1 LSTRVR
7 RNKSVH
13 NFEYVAAHSLD
24 QALTRLAQG
33 GADARIMA
41 GGTDLIVQM
50 RERRRHVPV
59 VIDVKAVPE
68 MTEVLY
74 DPQRGLRLGAATPC
88 YKIYHDEAVAKAY
101 PCLIDSASLIG
112 GTAIQGRASL
122 GGNLCNSSPAADSSP
137 TLIVLSATCVVAGPG
152 GERRVPVEDFCVS
165 PGRNV
170 LQPGEVLVA
179 FELPPPTPKS
189 GARFLRF
196 IPRNEMDIAVVNAA
210 SWVQLDVAGQTI
222 TSARIAI
229 GAVAPTPLRLYE
241 AEQAI
246 TGAPATEETYAR
258 AAEIAA
264 GAARP
269 IADMRGTVAQRRHLS
284 SVLVR
289 RTLAGAVERARK
301 N

>member
-1 LSTRVR
+1 M
-7 RNKSVH
+7 H
-13 NFEYVAAHSLD
+13 NFEYVAARSLD
-24 QALTRLAQG
+24 QTLSRLAQA
-33 GADARIMA
+33 GADARVMA

-59 VIDVKAVPE
+59 VVDVKAVPE
-68 MTEVLY
+68 MSELRY
-74 DPQRGLRLGAATPC
+74 DPDRGLRLGAAVPC
-88 YKIYHDEAVAKAY
+88 YKIYNNQEVARAY

-122 GGNLCNSSPAADSSP
+122 GGNVCNSSPAADSTP
-137 TLIVLSATCVVAGPG
+137 TLIALSATCVIAGPG
-152 GERRVPVEDFCVS
+152 GERRVPAEDFCTG

-179 FELPPPTPKS
+179 FELPPPKPKS

-196 IPRNEMDIAVVNAA
+196 IPRNEMDIAVTNAA
-210 SWVQLDVAGQTI
+210 SWVQLDESGQTI

-246 TGAPATEETYAR
+246 AGSPAADETYAR

-264 GAARP
+264 AAARP
-269 IADMRGTVAQRRHLS
+269 IDDMRGTVAQRKHLS

-289 RTLAGAVERARK
+289 RTLAGAIERAR
-301 N
+301 NN